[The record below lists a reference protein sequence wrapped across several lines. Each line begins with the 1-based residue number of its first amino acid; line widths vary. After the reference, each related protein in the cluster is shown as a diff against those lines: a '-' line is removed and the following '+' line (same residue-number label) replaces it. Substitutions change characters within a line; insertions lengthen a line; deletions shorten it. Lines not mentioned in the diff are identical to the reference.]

1 MEQVYRRRQDYGR
14 TRRRQAEAGGVR
26 YKQGIIKQSAVC
38 LLLFIGARGVKLSSQ
53 PGMEPVK
60 SAINR
65 IITEQTDFSKLPEQL
80 YGFLETHILHRE
92 SPENLAGKEAL
103 LHMTAP
109 VEAGVTSGFGLRN
122 HPLDGGE
129 KFHYGVDLGAGAGED
144 IRAAEAGEA
153 VEVGVDASYG
163 NYILL
168 RHGDSIYTLYTHCES
183 LLTAQG
189 DVVQKGQVI
198 ATVGETGGATGPHL
212 HFEIR
217 DEDTWLD
224 PAEFITFRQ
233 EISYD

>member
-1 MEQVYRRRQDYGR
+1 MEQVYRRRQDYVR
-14 TRRRQAEAGGVR
+14 VRHRQQEMGGVR

-38 LLLFIGARGVKLSSQ
+38 LLLFVGALGIKLSSQ
-53 PGMEPVK
+53 PEMEPVK

-65 IITEQTDFSKLPEQL
+65 IITEQTDFGKLPEQL

-92 SPENLAGKEAL
+92 SAEDFSGKEAL

-109 VEAGVTSGFGLRN
+109 VDAMVTSGFGLRN

-153 VEVGVDASYG
+153 VEVGADANYG

-168 RHGDSIYTLYTHCES
+168 RHGERIYTLYAHCES
-183 LLTAQG
+183 LLIAQG
-189 DVVQKGQVI
+189 DTVQKGQVI
-198 ATVGETGGATGPHL
+198 AKVGETGGATGPHL

-233 EISYD
+233 EMSHD